1 MRALLS
7 KYWWLVLLR
16 GILAIV
22 FGILAW
28 RWPGLTLEMLVL
40 FFGAYALVA
49 GLSAVVAGIAG
60 RKESEDWWVLL
71 LEGLVGIGI
80 GILTFRAPGLTA
92 VVLLFFIAIW
102 AMVSG
107 LMQIV
112 TAVRLR
118 KEIKGELWMVLGG
131 ILWIFLA
138 LCLVAFPLA
147 GALTMVWVIAFVAV
161 LSGVTQILLALR
173 LRRVAKA

>member
-16 GILAIV
+16 GTLAIV

-28 RWPGLTLEMLVL
+28 RWPGLTLGMLVL

-49 GLSAVVAGIAG
+49 GLSAVIAGIAG

-80 GILTFRAPGLTA
+80 GILTFRAPGLTTVA
-92 VVLLFFIAIW
+92 LLFFIAIW

-107 LMQIV
+107 LMQVV
-112 TAVRLR
+112 TAIRLR

-131 ILWIFLA
+131 ILWICLA

-161 LSGVTQILLALR
+161 LSGVTQILLAFR
-173 LRRVAKA
+173 LRHLAKA